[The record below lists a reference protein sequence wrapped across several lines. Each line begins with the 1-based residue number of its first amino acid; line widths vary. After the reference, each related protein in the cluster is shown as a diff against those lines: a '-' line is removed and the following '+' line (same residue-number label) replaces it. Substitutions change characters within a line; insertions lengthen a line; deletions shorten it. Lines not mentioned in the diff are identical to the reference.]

1 MTYTGA
7 IPEEAI
13 DKCEIA
19 LETWVPHEKGVSYNG
34 KI

>member
-1 MTYTGA
+1 MMTYTGA

-13 DKCEIA
+13 D
-19 LETWVPHEKGVSYNG
+19 ETWVPHEKGVSYNG